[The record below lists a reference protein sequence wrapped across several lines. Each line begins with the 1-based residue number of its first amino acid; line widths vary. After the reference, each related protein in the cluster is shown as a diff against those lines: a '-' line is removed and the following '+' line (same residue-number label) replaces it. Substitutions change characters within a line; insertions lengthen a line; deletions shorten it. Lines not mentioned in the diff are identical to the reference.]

1 MAKSLIDN
9 VGEQGTLGVLRAM
22 SMFNDSKTYI
32 EFKASLWQV
41 FSDQTP
47 KTIYYEKSS
56 YILTKETV
64 GPLYKKHRGSFY
76 RKGRSTNQDQQYN
89 HRGSGQGSQ
98 EPKYSDWGATTAGNT
113 KGPMMPQRS
122 SSWWGHTTQAWRT
135 RRRARLL
142 NNNTKTQDTQ
152 TRQAT
157 DITERHKYGER
168 RTYVS

>member
-47 KTIYYEKSS
+47 KTIYYEKSF

-64 GPLYKKHRGSFY
+64 GPHIKNTEGP
-76 RKGRSTNQDQQYN
+76 ST
-89 HRGSGQGSQ
+89 G
-98 EPKYSDWGATTAGNT
+98 KAGV
-113 KGPMMPQRS
+113 
-122 SSWWGHTTQAWRT
+122 
-135 RRRARLL
+135 
-142 NNNTKTQDTQ
+142 Q
-152 TRQAT
+152 TRT
-157 DITERHKYGER
+157 NSTTTEDQDKGHRNPNTPTEVQPQQGIQKDQ
-168 RTYVS
+168 